1 MQRNGDNIMS
11 FTYAELKTAIQDY
24 TENTET
30 TFVNSLDIFI
40 KNAEERILK
49 IAQLEVFRKNQ
60 TGNLT
65 ASNQYLALPSDY
77 LEPFSLSFTNGSNKE
92 FVLFKDVNFV
102 QSFNPNNSTTGAP
115 RYYAQFDID
124 NFILGPTPDAA
135 YAVELH
141 YFYRPASLTS
151 VGDNNT
157 TWLSTNASVA
167 LLYGS
172 LIEAYTFMKGEA
184 DLVQNYT
191 QRFTEAMS
199 RVKNFGESQEVT
211 DAYRTGL
218 ILREKT

>member
-1 MQRNGDNIMS
+1 MS
-11 FTYAELKTAIQDY
+11 FTYAELKTAIQNY

-49 IAQLEVFRKNQ
+49 ISQLDVFRKNQ
-60 TGNLT
+60 SGVLT
-65 ASNQYLALPSDY
+65 PYSADAVNSKYLTLPSDF
-77 LEPFSLSFTNGSNKE
+77 LAPFSVSYISSGAQE
-92 FVLFKDVNFV
+92 FLLFKDVNFI
-102 QSFNPNNSTTGAP
+102 QSFNPNPATTGAP
-115 RYYAQFDID
+115 RYYGQFDITH
-124 NFILGPTPDAA
+124 FIIAPTPDLA
-135 YAVELH
+135 YEVELH
-141 YFYRPASLTS
+141 YFYRPASLTAGADS
-151 VGDNNT
+151 DT

-172 LIEAYTFMKGEA
+172 LIEAYTFMKGEN
-184 DLVQNYT
+184 DLIQNYT

-218 ILREKT
+218 IMREKT

>member
-1 MQRNGDNIMS
+1 MS

-30 TFVNSLDIFI
+30 TFVNNLDVFI
-40 KNAEERILK
+40 KNTEERILK

-60 TGNLT
+60 TGNMTLG
-65 ASNQYLALPSDY
+65 NQYLALPSDY
-77 LEPFSLSFTNGSNKE
+77 LAPFSLSFTSNGNKE

-102 QSFNPNNSTTGAP
+102 QSFNPNNSSTGAP
-115 RYYAQFDID
+115 RYYAQFDIE

-135 YAVELH
+135 YDVELH

-151 VGDNNT
+151 VGDSGT

-191 QRFTEAMS
+191 QRFTEALS

>member
-1 MQRNGDNIMS
+1 MS
-11 FTYAELKTAIQDY
+11 FTYDQLKTAIQDY

-30 TFVNSLDIFI
+30 TFVNNLDIFI

-60 TGNLT
+60 SGNLS

-77 LEPFSLSFTNGSNKE
+77 LAPFSLSLTNGSDKE

-102 QSFNPNNSTTGAP
+102 QSFNPDGATGVP

-124 NFILGPTPDAA
+124 NFILGPTPDSN

-141 YFYRPASLTS
+141 YFYRPLSLTQKA
-151 VGDNNT
+151 GNET

-172 LIEAYTFMKGEA
+172 LIEAYTFMKGEG
-184 DLVQNYT
+184 DLIQNYT
-191 QRFTEAMS
+191 QRFTEALS

>member
-1 MQRNGDNIMS
+1 MS
-11 FTYAELKTAIQDY
+11 FTYAQLKTAIQDY

-30 TFVNSLDIFI
+30 TFVNSLDVFI
-40 KNAEERILK
+40 KNTEERILK

-60 TGNLT
+60 SGSMAAN
-65 ASNQYLALPSDY
+65 NQYLALPSDY
-77 LEPFSLSFTNGSNKE
+77 LAPYSLSFTSGSNKE

-135 YAVELH
+135 YDVELH
-141 YFYRPASLTS
+141 YFYRPASLTA
-151 VGDNNT
+151 GAEDGT
-157 TWLSTNASVA
+157 TWLSTNASVSM
-167 LLYGS
+167 LYGS

-191 QRFTEAMS
+191 QRFTEALS

>member
-1 MQRNGDNIMS
+1 MS
-11 FTYAELKTAIQDY
+11 FTYAQLKNAIQDY

-40 KNAEERILK
+40 KNTEERILK

-60 TGNLT
+60 AGNMT

-77 LEPFSLSFTNGSNKE
+77 LAPYSLSFTTGGNKE

-102 QSFNPNNSTTGAP
+102 QSFNPNDGTTGVP
-115 RYYAQFDID
+115 RYYAQFDIN

-141 YFYRPASLTS
+141 YFYRPQSLTA
-151 VGDNNT
+151 GAEDGT
-157 TWLSTNASVA
+157 TWLSTNASVSM
-167 LLYGS
+167 LYGS

-191 QRFTEAMS
+191 QRFTEALS

>member
-1 MQRNGDNIMS
+1 MS
-11 FTYAELKTAIQDY
+11 FTYAQLKSAIQDY
-24 TENTET
+24 TENTEA

-40 KNAEERILK
+40 KNTEERILK

-60 TGNLT
+60 SGNMT

-77 LEPFSLSFTNGSNKE
+77 LAPYSLSYTAGGDKE

-102 QSFNPNNSTTGAP
+102 QSFNPDDGTTGAP

-124 NFILGPTPDAA
+124 NMILGPTPDAS
-135 YAVELH
+135 YPVELH
-141 YFYRPASLTS
+141 YFYRPQSLTA
-151 VGDNNT
+151 GAEDGT
-157 TWLSTNASVA
+157 TWLSTNASVSM
-167 LLYGS
+167 LYGS

-191 QRFTEAMS
+191 QRFTEALS

>member
-1 MQRNGDNIMS
+1 MS
-11 FTYAELKTAIQDY
+11 FTYAELKTAIQNY

-49 IAQLEVFRKNQ
+49 IAQLDVFRKNQ
-60 TGNLT
+60 TGTLT
-65 ASNQYLALPSDY
+65 PYSVDATNSKYLTLPSDY
-77 LEPFSLSFTNGSNKE
+77 LAPFSVSYISSGVQE
-92 FVLFKDVNFV
+92 FLLFKDVNFV
-102 QSFNPNNSTTGAP
+102 QSFNPNPATVGAP
-115 RYYAQFDID
+115 RYYAQFDITH
-124 NFILGPTPDAA
+124 FILAPTPDLA
-135 YAVELH
+135 YEVELH
-141 YFYRPASLTS
+141 YFYRPVSLTA
-151 VGDNNT
+151 GAEDET

-172 LIEAYTFMKGEA
+172 LIEAYTFMKGEN
-184 DLVQNYT
+184 DLIQNYT

-218 ILREKT
+218 IMREKT

>member
-1 MQRNGDNIMS
+1 MS
-11 FTYAELKTAIQDY
+11 FTYDQLKTAIQDY

-30 TFVNSLDIFI
+30 TFVNNLDIFI

-60 TGNLT
+60 SGNLT

-77 LEPFSLSFTNGSNKE
+77 LAPFSLSLTNGSDKE

-102 QSFNPNNSTTGAP
+102 QSFNPDGATGVP

-124 NFILGPTPDAA
+124 NFILGPTPDSN

-141 YFYRPASLTS
+141 YFYRPLSLTQKA
-151 VGDNNT
+151 GNET

-172 LIEAYTFMKGEA
+172 LIEAYTFMKGEG
-184 DLVQNYT
+184 DLIQNYT
-191 QRFTEAMS
+191 QRFTEALS

>member
-1 MQRNGDNIMS
+1 MS
-11 FTYAELKTAIQDY
+11 FTYAELKTAIQNY

-30 TFVNSLDIFI
+30 TFVNSLNIFI

-65 ASNQYLALPSDY
+65 ASNQYLALPSDF
-77 LEPFSLSFTNGSNKE
+77 LAPFSLSFTNGSNKE

-124 NFILGPTPDAA
+124 NLILGPTPDAA

-141 YFYRPASLTS
+141 YFYRPLSLTAS
-151 VGDNNT
+151 GDSGT

>member
-1 MQRNGDNIMS
+1 MS
-11 FTYAELKTAIQDY
+11 FTLAELKSAIQDY

-30 TFVNSLDIFI
+30 TFVNNLNIFI
-40 KNAEERILK
+40 KNTEERILK

-60 TGNLT
+60 SANLT
-65 ASNQYLALPSDY
+65 ASNRFLAAPSDF
-77 LEPFSLSFTNGSNKE
+77 LAPFSLSITNGSNKE
-92 FVLFKDVNFV
+92 FLLFKDVNFI
-102 QSFNPNNSTTGAP
+102 QSFNPNESTTSAP
-115 RYYAQFDID
+115 RYYAMFDVD
-124 NFILGPTPDAA
+124 NFILGPTPDSA

-141 YFYRPASLTS
+141 YFYRPASLTA
-151 VGDNNT
+151 GADTGT

-167 LLYGS
+167 LLYGC
-172 LIEAYTFMKGEA
+172 LIEAYTFMKGEG

-191 QRFTEAMS
+191 QRFTEALS

>member
-1 MQRNGDNIMS
+1 MS
-11 FTYAELKTAIQDY
+11 FTYAQLKTAIQDY
-24 TENTET
+24 TENTES

-40 KNAEERILK
+40 KNTEERILK

-60 TGNLT
+60 SGNMT

-77 LEPFSLSFTNGSNKE
+77 LAPYSLSYTAGGDKE

-102 QSFNPNNSTTGAP
+102 QSFNPDDGTTGAP

-124 NFILGPTPDAA
+124 NMILGPTPDAA
-135 YAVELH
+135 YPVELH
-141 YFYRPASLTS
+141 YFYRPASLTA
-151 VGDNNT
+151 GAEDGT
-157 TWLSTNASVA
+157 TWLSSNASVSM
-167 LLYGS
+167 LYGS
-172 LIEAYTFMKGEA
+172 LVEAYTFMKGEA

-191 QRFTEAMS
+191 QRFTEALS

>member
-1 MQRNGDNIMS
+1 MS
-11 FTYAELKTAIQDY
+11 FTYAQLKTAIQDY

-40 KNAEERILK
+40 KNTEERILK

-60 TGNLT
+60 SGSMAAN
-65 ASNQYLALPSDY
+65 NQYLALPSDY
-77 LEPFSLSFTNGSNKE
+77 LAPYSLSFTSGSNKE

-124 NFILGPTPDAA
+124 NFILGPTPDAS
-135 YAVELH
+135 YEVELH
-141 YFYRPASLTS
+141 YFYRPASLTA
-151 VGDNNT
+151 GAEDGT
-157 TWLSTNASVA
+157 TWLSTNASVSM
-167 LLYGS
+167 LYGS

-191 QRFTEAMS
+191 QRFTEALS